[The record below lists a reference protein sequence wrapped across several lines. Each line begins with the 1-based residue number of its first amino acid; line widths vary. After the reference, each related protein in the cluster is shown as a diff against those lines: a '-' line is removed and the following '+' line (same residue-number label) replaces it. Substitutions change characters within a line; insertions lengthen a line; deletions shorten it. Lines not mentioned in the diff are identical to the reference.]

1 MAAVVVE
8 PDPRSTNNLPRS
20 AGTYAIVMR
29 AQDRQQLQIGRL
41 GGVQLSKGW
50 YSISVA
56 PLVQV
61 AWPRGR
67 ATPAMSQDPTLA
79 HRPPDLGHNGAGS
92 LVQPAATEPRTLL
105 GAGPPG
111 PARSPEPFAGFGASD
126 CQCLSHLVRFPTR
139 EAVKTL
145 FNALEAK
152 VWIPQL

>member
-1 MAAVVVE
+1 
-8 PDPRSTNNLPRS
+8 
-20 AGTYAIVMR
+20 MR

-50 YSISVA
+50 YVYVGSAFCPGGLAARVSRHLRCHKTRHWHIDH
-56 PLVQV
+56 LI
-61 AWPRGR
+61 W
-67 ATPAMSQDPTLA
+67 ATTVREVWYSQ
-79 HRPPDLGHNGAGS
+79 RQRDLEHCWAQAA
-92 LVQPAATEPRTLL
+92 LDQPAAQNLL
-105 GAGPPG
+105 
-111 PARSPEPFAGFGASD
+111 RGFGASD

>member
-1 MAAVVVE
+1 M
-8 PDPRSTNNLPRS
+8 PSS

-50 YSISVA
+50 YVYVGSAFGPGGVA
-56 PLVQV
+56 ARVSRHLQRHKTRH
-61 AWPRGR
+61 WHIDHLIW
-67 ATPAMSQDPTLA
+67 ATTVREVWYSQ
-79 HRPPDLGHNGAGS
+79 RQRDLEHCWAQAA
-92 LVQPAATEPRTLL
+92 LDQPAAQNLL
-105 GAGPPG
+105 
-111 PARSPEPFAGFGASD
+111 RGFGASD

>member
-1 MAAVVVE
+1 
-8 PDPRSTNNLPRS
+8 LPRS

-50 YSISVA
+50 YVYVGSAFGPGGLAARVSRHLRCHKTRHWHIDH
-56 PLVQV
+56 LI
-61 AWPRGR
+61 W
-67 ATPAMSQDPTLA
+67 ATTVREVWYSQ
-79 HRPPDLGHNGAGS
+79 RQRDLEHCWAQAA
-92 LVQPAATEPRTLL
+92 LDQPAARNLL
-105 GAGPPG
+105 
-111 PARSPEPFAGFGASD
+111 RGFGASD

>member
-1 MAAVVVE
+1 
-8 PDPRSTNNLPRS
+8 LPSS
-20 AGTYAIVMR
+20 AGTYAIIMR

-50 YSISVA
+50 YVYVGSAFGPGGLAARVSRHLRCHKTRHWHIDH
-56 PLVQV
+56 LI
-61 AWPRGR
+61 W
-67 ATPAMSQDPTLA
+67 ATTVREVWYSQ
-79 HRPPDLGHNGAGS
+79 RQRDLEHCWAQAA
-92 LVQPAATEPRTLL
+92 LDQPAAQNLL
-105 GAGPPG
+105 
-111 PARSPEPFAGFGASD
+111 RGFGASD

>member
-1 MAAVVVE
+1 
-8 PDPRSTNNLPRS
+8 LPSS

-50 YSISVA
+50 YVYVGSAFGPGGLAARVSRHLRCHKTRHWHIDH
-56 PLVQV
+56 LI
-61 AWPRGR
+61 W
-67 ATPAMSQDPTLA
+67 ATTVREVWYSQ
-79 HRPPDLGHNGAGS
+79 RQRDLEHCWAQAA
-92 LVQPAATEPRTLL
+92 LDQPAAQNLL
-105 GAGPPG
+105 
-111 PARSPEPFAGFGASD
+111 RGFGASD

>member
-1 MAAVVVE
+1 
-8 PDPRSTNNLPRS
+8 LPRS

-50 YSISVA
+50 YVYVGSAFGPGGLAARVSRHLRCHKTRHWHIDH
-56 PLVQV
+56 LI
-61 AWPRGR
+61 W
-67 ATPAMSQDPTLA
+67 ATTVREVWYSQ
-79 HRPPDLGHNGAGS
+79 RQRDLEHCWAQAA
-92 LVQPAATEPRTLL
+92 LDQPAAQNLL
-105 GAGPPG
+105 
-111 PARSPEPFAGFGASD
+111 RGFGASD

>member
-1 MAAVVVE
+1 M
-8 PDPRSTNNLPRS
+8 PSS

-50 YSISVA
+50 YVYVGSAFGPGGLAARISRH
-56 PLVQV
+56 LRCHKTRH
-61 AWPRGR
+61 WHIDHLIW
-67 ATPAMSQDPTLA
+67 ATTVREVWYSQ
-79 HRPPDLGHNGAGS
+79 RQRDLEHCWAQAA
-92 LVQPAATEPRTLL
+92 LDQPAAQNLL
-105 GAGPPG
+105 
-111 PARSPEPFAGFGASD
+111 RGFGASD

>member
-1 MAAVVVE
+1 
-8 PDPRSTNNLPRS
+8 LPRS

-50 YSISVA
+50 YVYVGSAFGPGGLAARVSRHLRCHKTRHWHIDY
-56 PLVQV
+56 LI
-61 AWPRGR
+61 W
-67 ATPAMSQDPTLA
+67 ATTVREVWYSQ
-79 HRPPDLGHNGAGS
+79 RQRDLEHCWAQAA
-92 LVQPAATEPRTLL
+92 LDQPAARNLL
-105 GAGPPG
+105 
-111 PARSPEPFAGFGASD
+111 RGFGASD

>member
-1 MAAVVVE
+1 
-8 PDPRSTNNLPRS
+8 
-20 AGTYAIVMR
+20 MR

-50 YSISVA
+50 YVYVGSAFGPGGLAARFSRHLRCHKTRHWHIDH
-56 PLVQV
+56 LI
-61 AWPRGR
+61 W
-67 ATPAMSQDPTLA
+67 ATTVREVWYSQ
-79 HRPPDLGHNGAGS
+79 RQRDLEHCWAQAA
-92 LVQPAATEPRTLL
+92 LDQPAAQNLL
-105 GAGPPG
+105 
-111 PARSPEPFAGFGASD
+111 RGFGASD